1 MSEISAS
8 SPRSGEEYRVAILC
22 ALVLVLEG
30 YDLGAMAFTL
40 PALSEAWHL
49 KPVAFTAALAA
60 GSVGL
65 LLGSLFC
72 GWLGDRIGRKPVLMG
87 CVAIFG
93 AMSVLTAFAP
103 DTVWLTIYRFV
114 TGLGI
119 GGGIPTSIAL
129 LSDFAPPRRQ
139 GGLVIA
145 MTCGVPFGN
154 VLGGIVAAQLLKPFG
169 WPAVFILGGA
179 IPLILLPVLAFQL
192 PESRAFRAGRGP
204 ASAPS
209 GNSVAQLF
217 APDFA
222 RLTLLLWLINFLS
235 LLTIYFINSWLP
247 SLLHSLGIATSSA
260 ILAAT
265 MFQVGSIVGGLA
277 SAPLADR
284 FGIEKVVAVM
294 LVMGAGWL
302 ALLSLTHVSTLVL
315 AFFIFGAGTGISAAQ
330 LGINAL
336 PGAIYPPAI
345 RNTGAGWALGVGRI
359 GNIAGPLFG
368 GALLAL
374 QWAPRDML
382 LAITAP
388 AILLALI
395 LLILAQVRNER
406 GGKAAARASSSVG
419 RRMTGGINPSD

>member
-1 MSEISAS
+1 MSDASAPS
-8 SPRSGEEYRVAILC
+8 MPRPGEEYRVAILC
-22 ALVLVLEG
+22 ALILVLEG

-49 KPVAFTAALAA
+49 RPVAFTAALSA
-60 GSVGL
+60 GSLGL

-72 GWLGDRIGRKPVLMG
+72 GWLGDRVGRKPVLMG
-87 CVAIFG
+87 CVAVFG
-93 AMSVLTAFAP
+93 VMSVLTAFAP
-103 DTVWLTIYRFV
+103 DTLWLTIYRFV

-139 GGLVIA
+139 GGLVMA
-145 MTCGVPFGN
+145 MSCGVPFGN

-169 WPAVFILGGA
+169 WPAVFILGGVM
-179 IPLILLPVLAFQL
+179 PLFLLPALAFLL
-192 PESRAFRAGRGP
+192 PESRSFGAGRKP
-204 ASAPS
+204 ALPVSKPAR
-209 GNSVAQLF
+209 NSVAQLF
-217 APDFA
+217 APAFA
-222 RLTLLLWLINFLS
+222 RLTVLLWLINFLS

-265 MFQVGSIVGGLA
+265 MFQVGSIAGGLG
-277 SAPLADR
+277 SAPLANR
-284 FGIEKVVAVM
+284 FGTEKVVAAM

-302 ALLSLTHVSTLVL
+302 VLLSLTHVPTLVL
-315 AFFIFGAGTGISAAQ
+315 ACFIFGAGAGISASQ

-336 PGAIYPPAI
+336 PGAVYPPEI

-374 QWAPRDML
+374 EWTPREML
-382 LAITAP
+382 LVIAGP
-388 AILLALI
+388 AVLLALI
-395 LLILAQVRNER
+395 LLVLAQVRNTAR
-406 GGKAAARASSSVG
+406 GQAGTDAAQASSPLAG
-419 RRMTGGINPSD
+419 E